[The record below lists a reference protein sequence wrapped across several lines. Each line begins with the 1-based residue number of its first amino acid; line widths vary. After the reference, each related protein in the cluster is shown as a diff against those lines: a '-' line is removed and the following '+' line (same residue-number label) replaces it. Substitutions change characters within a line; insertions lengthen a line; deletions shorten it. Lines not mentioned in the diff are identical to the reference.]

1 MQIKLAKTAGFCFGV
16 NRAVELLYDKVE
28 AGERVC
34 TLGPII
40 HNAQL
45 VGDLAERGVKI
56 IDRVEDCPPGYQIV
70 VRTHGVDKCVVEEM
84 EARHLPFTDAT
95 CPFVLKIHRIV
106 GASRRTPRCSL
117 PETRIT
123 RKWLV
128 FDLIAPA
135 PVMCLKMPRNCRRS

>member
-28 AGERVC
+28 AGEQVC

-56 IDRVEDCPPGYQIV
+56 IDQVEDCPPGYQIV

-106 GASRRTPRCSL
+106 GSQSPDT
-117 PETRIT
+117 T
-123 RKWLV
+123 V
-128 FDLIAPA
+128 LIAGDPKKWCNFTKQ
-135 PVMCLKMPRNCRRS
+135 PDDLRFSDHI

>member
-106 GASRRTPRCSL
+106 GS
-117 PETRIT
+117 T

>member
-28 AGERVC
+28 AGEQVC

-84 EARHLPFTDAT
+84 EARHLPFTECYMPLCFEDSSHCGQPVT
-95 CPFVLKIHRIV
+95 GHH
-106 GASRRTPRCSL
+106 GAH
-117 PETRIT
+117 
-123 RKWLV
+123 
-128 FDLIAPA
+128 
-135 PVMCLKMPRNCRRS
+135 CRRCGSPGSGWYSILLPRRQLCV